1 MKFCAKCDT
10 YYELDQEVYYCDKC
24 QACIHPD
31 KGLTSVEVKALSLK
45 ARVLLT
51 VLCDAC
57 RLSSTSG
64 SQLQSLVDMENIGY
78 QNDQNS
84 EKQPTS
90 SCNSST
96 AELHHT
102 SRNSKAHLCDAERCS
117 KKNNSS
123 MPSPWHRLKSIFLSV
138 LLVLFFLWILLL
150 IVLINKNAL

>member
-1 MKFCAKCDT
+1 MPGKNTPEKGSSSVIVSLNPDGIVTAKPYHD
-10 YYELDQEVYYCDKC
+10 DIV
-24 QACIHPD
+24 
-31 KGLTSVEVKALSLK
+31 
-45 ARVLLT
+45 
-51 VLCDAC
+51 
-57 RLSSTSG
+57 
-64 SQLQSLVDMENIGY
+64 VDLNPKTKLMENIGY